1 MQEEMSK
8 NAINKSIVNA
18 TQPCGYNPQNMSVQ
32 RYKKIAQTQRFMQF
46 LLILFQNQGKIL

>member
-1 MQEEMSK
+1 MSK
-8 NAINKSIVNA
+8 NAINKPIVNA
-18 TQPCGYNPQNMSVQ
+18 TQPCGYNSQNMSVQ